1 MGCMLHVEGG
11 REMTEYLKRKD
22 VAEMF
27 KMPIRT
33 VDYLVTTG
41 QIPFS
46 RLGKRSVRFHKDRLK
61 EWFAE
66 REGVECRYSKKS

>member
-1 MGCMLHVEGG
+1 MPEILN
-11 REMTEYLKRKD
+11 RKG

-27 KMPIRT
+27 KMPVRT

-46 RLGKRSVRFHKDRLK
+46 RLGKRSVRFNKARLL

-66 REGVECRYSKKS
+66 REGVECRYNTGNKAA

>member
-1 MGCMLHVEGG
+1 
-11 REMTEYLKRKD
+11 MTEYLKRKD

-27 KMPIRT
+27 QMPIRT

-46 RLGKRSVRFHKDRLK
+46 RLGKRSVRFHKARLQ
-61 EWFAE
+61 EWFAD
-66 REGVECRYSKKS
+66 REGVECRYNTGNSAA